1 MQGAWTWNE
10 VPNLIAVERKKGA
23 KEVVMVDGVMH
34 LCGVERDVTEVN
46 MLLYAGGVVGGGN
59 EVEGWKW

>member
-34 LCGVERDVTEVN
+34 YVVWKG
-46 MLLYAGGVVGGGN
+46 MLQR
-59 EVEGWKW
+59 